1 MSRQTRRSSP
11 RMLQT
16 VLVIAMGMAAPF
28 ALAATSPQAVRGDA
42 DALTQIAIA
51 HYEKND
57 FGHAFDEFA
66 EAAQRGNRLAQFN
79 YAMMLMRGEG
89 TVARHGAAI

>member
-1 MSRQTRRSSP
+1 MDLLCAGLCAPTRSTVARYTGPSSGEERAMSRQTRRSSP

-51 HYEKND
+51 HYELSLI
-57 FGHAFDEFA
+57 H
-66 EAAQRGNRLAQFN
+66 
-79 YAMMLMRGEG
+79 
-89 TVARHGAAI
+89 I